1 MNPELS
7 IPMNRLAEYCR
18 ARGIARLAIF
28 GSTLRSDFGPAS
40 DIDLLVEFESG
51 RTPGLL
57 GIVGMEQEFSDLFER
72 NVDLVERPA
81 VEQSR
86 NYIRRTAILESAE
99 TIYAA

>member
-7 IPMNRLAEYCR
+7 IPMDRLAEYCR
-18 ARGIARLAIF
+18 TRGIARLAIF
-28 GSTLRSDFGPAS
+28 GSALRSDFGPAS

-57 GIVGMEQEFSDLFER
+57 GIVGMEQEFSNLFER

-86 NYIRRTAILESAE
+86 NYIRRMAILESAE